1 MKLKHIAAAA
11 ALVVSGSAFAS
22 GAALGPIDNAIKP
35 VFSLVP
41 SGFFQDFYTFTL
53 SNPGTVFGEVQSS
66 AGIGNFTVSLISGP
80 TTIAFDT
87 TPVSFSFG
95 GLSAGSYTLSFL
107 GFPSSPGGYGGYVS
121 SLTAPVPEPETY
133 ALMLAGLGIVGFM
146 AARRKQS

>member
-11 ALVVSGSAFAS
+11 VMAVSGSAFAA
-22 GAALGPIDNAIKP
+22 GAALGPIDNSVKP

-41 SGFFQDFYTFTL
+41 AGFFQDFYTFTIA
-53 SNPGTVFGEVQSS
+53 NPGTVFGEIQS
-66 AGIGNFTVSLISGP
+66 AGISNFTVSLISGP

-95 GLSAGSYTLSFL
+95 GLSAGSYTLSVL
-107 GFPSSPGGYGGYVS
+107 GFPSTSGGYGGYVS

-133 ALMLAGLGIVGFM
+133 ALMLAGLGVVGFM
-146 AARRKQS
+146 AARRRQS